1 MKYAVIKTGGKQY
14 KVTEGQVIE
23 VELLESTDSTFIF
36 EEVLLV
42 VDGDNVQIG
51 TPTVEGMKVYAD
63 VIADVKGDK
72 IEVFKYKS
80 KSRYRK
86 HTGHRQKYTQV
97 KINGIGL
104 PAVLPAQLMQAGVK
118 KATEVKKVAPKVKA
132 VETEVVTKVS
142 KVAKVAKPVVVKK
155 VVAKKPAAKKA
166 AK

>member
-14 KVTEGQVIE
+14 RVMEGQVIE
-23 VELLESTDSTFIF
+23 VELLDSKDSSFVF

-42 VDGDNVQIG
+42 VDGDEVKIG

-63 VIADVKGDK
+63 VVAEVKGDK

-97 KINGIGL
+97 KINGIG
-104 PAVLPAQLMQAGVK
+104 VK
-118 KATEVKKVAPKVKA
+118 KTTEAKKVAPKKEA
-132 VETEVVTKVS
+132 VIPTKSTVIPSVVEGSKP
-142 KVAKVAKPVVVKK
+142 KVAAVKK
-155 VVAKKPAAKKA
+155 VAAKKPAAKKPA

>member
-23 VELLESTDSTFIF
+23 VELLESKDSSFVF

-42 VDGDNVQIG
+42 VDGDKVEVG
-51 TPTVEGMKVYAD
+51 TPTVSGMKVYAD

-86 HTGHRQKYTQV
+86 HTGHRQKYTQL
-97 KINGIGL
+97 KINGIG
-104 PAVLPAQLMQAGVK
+104 VK
-118 KATEVKKVAPKVKA
+118 KATVETKKAPKVVEAEVIKA
-132 VETEVVTKVS
+132 PKAE
-142 KVAKVAKPVVVKK
+142 KVAKVAKPVVKK
-155 VVAKKPAAKKA
+155 VVAKKPAAKKV

>member
-1 MKYAVIKTGGKQY
+1 
-14 KVTEGQVIE
+14 
-23 VELLESTDSTFIF
+23 
-36 EEVLLV
+36 
-42 VDGDNVQIG
+42 
-51 TPTVEGMKVYAD
+51 MKVYAD

-142 KVAKVAKPVVVKK
+142 KVAKVAPVGARRGSPVKP
-155 VVAKKPAAKKA
+155 VAKKPAAKKA

>member
-23 VELLESTDSTFIF
+23 VELLDYTDSSYVF

-42 VDGDNVQIG
+42 VDGDNVQMG
-51 TPTVEGMKVYAD
+51 APTVEGMKVYAD
-63 VIADVKGDK
+63 VVAEVKGDK

-97 KINGIGL
+97 KINGIGSKKVSEVNKVTPKVEKAAKVIEAEVVTAPKAVKTIK
-104 PAVLPAQLMQAGVK
+104 PA
-118 KATEVKKVAPKVKA
+118 VKKVA
-132 VETEVVTKVS
+132 
-142 KVAKVAKPVVVKK
+142 AKKPVVKKTVVK
-155 VVAKKPAAKKA
+155 
-166 AK
+166 

>member
-14 KVTEGQVIE
+14 RVMEGQVIE
-23 VELLESTDSTFIF
+23 VELLESTDSTFVF

-42 VDGDNVQIG
+42 VDGDKVQIG

-97 KINGIGL
+97 KINGIG
-104 PAVLPAQLMQAGVK
+104 VK
-118 KATEVKKVAPKVKA
+118 KAAAETKKAATVSPRSSKSEAGKAPKATK
-132 VETEVVTKVS
+132 VTKVI
-142 KVAKVAKPVVVKK
+142 KPTTKAKPVT
-155 VVAKKPAAKKA
+155 AKPKGRSVKKA

>member
-1 MKYAVIKTGGKQY
+1 MKYAIIKTGGKQY
-14 KVTEGQVIE
+14 RVTEGQVIE
-23 VELLESTDSTFIF
+23 VELLDYKDSTYAF

-63 VIADVKGDK
+63 VVGGVKGDK

-97 KINGIGL
+97 KISGIGL
-104 PAVLPAQLMQAGVK
+104 SRSKAVP
-118 KATEVKKVAPKVKA
+118 KKVA
-132 VETEVVTKVS
+132 TK
-142 KVAKVAKPVVVKK
+142 KT
-155 VVAKKPAAKKA
+155 VAKKAPAKKSV

>member
-14 KVTEGQVIE
+14 KVMEGQVIE
-23 VELLESTDSTFIF
+23 VELLESADSTFVF

-42 VDGDNVQIG
+42 VDGDDVKIG
-51 TPTVEGMKVYAD
+51 TPFVDSMKVYAD

-97 KINGIGL
+97 KINGIG
-104 PAVLPAQLMQAGVK
+104 A
-118 KATEVKKVAPKVKA
+118 KKVTASKKEAVIPSVVEGSKPKVA
-132 VETEVVTKVS
+132 
-142 KVAKVAKPVVVKK
+142 KVAKVAKPAVKK
-155 VVAKKPAAKKA
+155 VAAKKTVAKKA

>member
-23 VELLESTDSTFIF
+23 VELLESKDSSFVF

-42 VDGDNVQIG
+42 VDGDKVEVG
-51 TPTVEGMKVYAD
+51 TPTVSGMKVYAD

-97 KINGIGL
+97 KITGIG
-104 PAVLPAQLMQAGVK
+104 AK
-118 KATEVKKVAPKVKA
+118 PKNVVIPSA
-132 VETEVVTKVS
+132 VEGSKTK
-142 KVAKVAKPVVVKK
+142 KKPVK
-155 VVAKKPAAKKA
+155 
-166 AK
+166 